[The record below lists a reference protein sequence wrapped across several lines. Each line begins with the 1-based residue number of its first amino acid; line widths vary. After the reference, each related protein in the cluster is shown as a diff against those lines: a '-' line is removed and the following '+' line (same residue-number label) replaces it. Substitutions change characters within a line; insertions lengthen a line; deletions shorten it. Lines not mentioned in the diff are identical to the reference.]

1 MKRFFNNLQ
10 FRSKIICIFGIMVFF
25 SMMINGI
32 TYYQYTARDIE
43 ENFRIGA
50 EDVMGQVV
58 DTLEMRFGVIRQR
71 SQAMLTNYTF
81 AVGMS
86 DYLNSPSDGKKVKIM
101 GEVSSFLKDLE
112 TGEDLIHSTYIYTD
126 KWIFD
131 NFVRLRNWDFQFEE
145 SHLFKSFEE
154 KKGKSMRWFPVERNQ
169 IFKDED
175 EVIPC
180 VRKFSV
186 LDYDGDL
193 YLVLQIKKK
202 ALEELLTGKYEFF
215 DEMLIVDDS
224 GNTIIGSENLN
235 TDDLMGFAEN
245 YGDVNSAVVSDYQYG
260 GESYTVVNKSLEE
273 NGWIVFGLKSRE
285 SLLGNLRNLRVMI
298 LNMTGLVFLLGMAA
312 ILLLS
317 YQMTGSL
324 RRLEKRMSC
333 VQKGDFDARFFYPY
347 KDEVGSLAKSFNYM
361 VGEIQRLVKKQ
372 EETIEE
378 LKRERDFVEEV
389 QKQKRK
395 AELKALQAQINPHF
409 LYNTLNAITWQAADQ
424 GAEEISI
431 LSNALGRFFRISLS
445 KGAEII
451 TLKEELEHVRSYLDI
466 QSIRY
471 HDRLNYQIEVEE
483 EWMDYRVIKL
493 ILQPLAENSIYH
505 GIKEKR
511 GSGQIRIWTEPF
523 YAGQKRCL
531 KLIVWDDGA
540 GISPHKLCTLNQVLI
555 NGEKYHSDG
564 YGIYNVNERLR
575 LFYGT
580 KFGLSYE
587 SEEGKWT
594 KAVLTLPLGEGEV
607 KSCIGLS

>member
-10 FRSKIICIFGIMVFF
+10 FRSKIIWIFGIMFFF
-25 SMMINGI
+25 SMMVSGI
-32 TYYQYTARDIE
+32 SYYQYAAGDIE
-43 ENFRIGA
+43 KNFRIGA
-50 EDVMGQVV
+50 EDVLGQVV
-58 DTLEMRFGVIRQR
+58 DTLEMRLGVIRQR
-71 SQAMLTNYTF
+71 SQAMLTNYSF

-86 DYLNSPSDGKKVKIM
+86 GYLNNPSDSKKVKMM
-101 GEVSSFLKDLE
+101 GEVSSFLKDFE
-112 TGEDLIHSTYIYTD
+112 TGEGLIHSTYIYTD
-126 KWIFD
+126 KWEFD
-131 NFVRLRNWDFQFEE
+131 NFVRLRNWEFSFEE
-145 SHLFKSFEE
+145 SQFYKSFQEQPGE
-154 KKGKSMRWFPVERNQ
+154 SMRWFPVEKDR

-193 YLVLQIKKK
+193 YLVLQLKKK
-202 ALEELLTGKYEFF
+202 AFEELLAGKYEFF
-215 DEMLIVDDS
+215 DEMLIVDETA
-224 GNTIIGSENLN
+224 NTIIGSEKLN
-235 TDDLMGFAEN
+235 AAELMTLAEERGDD
-245 YGDVNSAVVSDYQYG
+245 SPVVTSDYQYG
-260 GESYTVVNKSLEE
+260 GESYMVVSKSLKE
-273 NGWIVFGLKSRE
+273 NGWTVFGLKSRE
-285 SLLGNLRNLRVMI
+285 TLLGSLKNIRYMI
-298 LNMTGLVFLLGMAA
+298 LNMTGIVFVLGVAA

-333 VQKGDFDARFFYPY
+333 VQQGDFDARFFYPY

-378 LKRERDFVEEV
+378 LKRERDYVGEV

-424 GAEEISI
+424 GAEEVSI
-431 LSNALGRFFRISLS
+431 LSNALGKFFRISLS
-445 KGAEII
+445 KGAEIV

-471 HDRLNYQIEVEE
+471 HDRLNYRIEVEE
-483 EWMDYRVIKL
+483 ARMDYRVIKL

-511 GSGQIRIWTEPF
+511 GAGQIRIWAEPF
-523 YAGQKRCL
+523 FEGQKQCL
-531 KLIVWDDGA
+531 KLVVWDDGA
-540 GISPHKLCTLNQVLI
+540 GIPADRLTVMNQALAEGVTD
-555 NGEKYHSDG
+555 HSDG

-575 LFYGT
+575 LYYGEEY
-580 KFGLSYE
+580 GLSYE
-587 SEEGKWT
+587 SVEGQWTRAELRLPLEEGEE
-594 KAVLTLPLGEGEV
+594 EG
-607 KSCIGLS
+607 CIG